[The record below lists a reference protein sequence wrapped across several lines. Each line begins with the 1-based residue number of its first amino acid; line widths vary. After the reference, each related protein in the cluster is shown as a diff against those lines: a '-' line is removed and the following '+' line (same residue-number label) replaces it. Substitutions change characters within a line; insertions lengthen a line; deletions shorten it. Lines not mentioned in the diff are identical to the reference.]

1 MADSTDQTA
10 EYFEWVRRMWTPEAY
25 GLPGMAAMSA
35 TTPMP
40 GFPGMPASFT
50 PTADPKEIERRIHE
64 LQAVENW
71 LRMNVGFIQM
81 TVKTLELQKAALQS
95 IKDATDRASRPRQS
109 DGATF

>member
-1 MADSTDQTA
+1 MAESTDQTS
-10 EYFEWVRRMWTPEAY
+10 EFFEWVRKMWTPEAY

-40 GFPGMPASFT
+40 GFPGMPALFT

-71 LRMNVGFIQM
+71 LKMNVGFIQM
-81 TVKTLELQKAALQS
+81 TVKTLELQKSALESITSTAA
-95 IKDATDRASRPRQS
+95 AASKPR
-109 DGATF
+109 